1 MFDRV
6 ESRFMTTGIY
16 GLILI
21 GFVSL
26 AAGYVT
32 STMTHPVVVSF
43 EERWPPNSIVTLDEE
58 RSKLLSDRYKV

>member
-6 ESRFMTTGIY
+6 GSRFMTAGIY
-16 GLILI
+16 GLILV

-26 AAGYVT
+26 AAGYIT

-43 EERWPPNSIVTLDEE
+43 EERWPPKSIATLDQET
-58 RSKLLSDRYKV
+58 SKLLSDRYKV